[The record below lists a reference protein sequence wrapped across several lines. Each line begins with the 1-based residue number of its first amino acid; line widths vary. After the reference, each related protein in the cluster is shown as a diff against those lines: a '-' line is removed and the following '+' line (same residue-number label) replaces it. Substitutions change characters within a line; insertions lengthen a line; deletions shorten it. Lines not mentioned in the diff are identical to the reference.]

1 MGRKISFIENGK
13 KALKNTPR
21 LCFYHQILM
30 PLPEIFKQ
38 QHRTLLK
45 QNMKD
50 MILSGEWMK

>member
-1 MGRKISFIENGK
+1 MEKKYLKI
-13 KALKNTPR
+13 LPD
-21 LCFYHQILM
+21 CFYHQILM
-30 PLPEIFKQ
+30 SLPEIFKQ